1 MAQTNKSLTFAQR
14 TALAL
19 LWGFCRGF
27 ALLPHFVRHY
37 LFGYPLYLLLCYVLH
52 YRRGVIMM
60 NLRNSFPEKSEKE
73 LVEICRGTY
82 RNLAEQ
88 IVNMLS
94 QSGVSDEELRRRMVF
109 PDPEEAMKAVVGEN
123 AVFMTAHYGPWES
136 GSIVSLA
143 FTEHTFVAVY
153 HELNNVVFD
162 ELFKRIR
169 QHTNVELVSMTRLMR
184 HFIDNKDGRPMILGL
199 ISDQNPT
206 IRPNFHW
213 HKFLHQWT
221 AFYNGAE
228 LLALKYG
235 LPVYYFSPRRVR
247 AGYYEGYF
255 TCIYDGKEQVEVNE
269 ITERY
274 VRLLEEDI
282 VRAPEMWMWTHRRWK
297 HTPPEELRAQK
308 I

>member
-1 MAQTNKSLTFAQR
+1 MAHENQKLTFAQR
-14 TALAL
+14 TAVAVLWAL
-19 LWGFCRGF
+19 CRGF

-37 LFGYPLYLLLCYVLH
+37 IFGYPIYLLLCYIIR
-52 YRRGVIMM
+52 YRRKVMM
-60 NLRNSFPEKSEKE
+60 TNLHNSFPEKSEKE
-73 LVEICRGTY
+73 LCRICRGAY
-82 RNLAEQ
+82 RNLTEQ

-94 QSGVSDEELRRRMVF
+94 QSGVSDEELQQRMVF
-109 PDPEEAMKAVVGEN
+109 PSPEAAQAAVVGQS

-136 GSIVSLA
+136 GSVVSLA
-143 FTEHTFVAVY
+143 FKEHTFVAVY
-153 HELNNVVFD
+153 HELESVVFD

-169 QHTNVELVSMTRLMR
+169 QHTNVELVSMKRLMR
-184 HFIDNKDGRPMILGL
+184 YFIDNRNGRPMILGL

-228 LLALKYG
+228 VLALKYG

-247 AGYYEGYF
+247 TGYYEGHF
-255 TCIYDGKEQVEVNE
+255 TCLYDGKEQVEDNV
-269 ITERY
+269 IIERY
-274 VRLLEEDI
+274 ARILEEDI
-282 VRAPEMWMWTHRRWK
+282 IQHPEMWMWTHRRWK
-297 HTPPEELRAQK
+297 HTPPAELRAQK

>member
-1 MAQTNKSLTFAQR
+1 MAHENQKLTFAQR
-14 TALAL
+14 TAVAVLWAL
-19 LWGFCRGF
+19 CRGF

-37 LFGYPLYLLLCYVLH
+37 IFGYPIYLLLCYIIR
-52 YRRGVIMM
+52 YRRKVMM
-60 NLRNSFPEKSEKE
+60 TNLHNSFPEKSEKE
-73 LVEICRGTY
+73 LCRICRGAY
-82 RNLAEQ
+82 RNLTEQ

-94 QSGVSDEELRRRMVF
+94 QSGVSDEELQQRMVF
-109 PDPEEAMKAVVGEN
+109 PSPEAAQAAVVGQS

-136 GSIVSLA
+136 GSVVSLA
-143 FTEHTFVAVY
+143 FKEHTFVAVY
-153 HELNNVVFD
+153 HELESVVFD

-169 QHTNVELVSMTRLMR
+169 QHTNVELVSMKRLMR
-184 HFIDNKDGRPMILGL
+184 YFIDNRNARPMILGL

-228 LLALKYG
+228 VLALKYG

-247 AGYYEGYF
+247 TGYYEGHF
-255 TCIYDGKEQVEVNE
+255 TCLYDGKEQVEDNV
-269 ITERY
+269 IIERY
-274 VRLLEEDI
+274 ARILEEDI
-282 VRAPEMWMWTHRRWK
+282 IQHPEMWMWTHRRWK
-297 HTPPEELRAQK
+297 HTPPAELRAQK